1 MHRYQVFPAS
11 IISSALYLSL
21 IAAGTVSAQ
30 IIPDTTLPN
39 NSNVKAAGNA
49 IQIEGGTQAGNN
61 LFHSF
66 REFSV
71 PTNSEAVFNN
81 SSTIQNIFS
90 RVTGS
95 KISNI
100 DGLIRANGTANLFL
114 LNPNGMIFGPN
125 AKLDIGGSFIGTTAN
140 SLLFADGTF
149 FSAIN
154 PQAPPL
160 LIVNVPIGLQVGADS
175 GDIVVQGA
183 GRSLNLSLETGL
195 ERENPSNS
203 LSVKAGQTLAL
214 VGGNIY
220 LEGGNLLAPAG
231 TINLLALSSGEVTIN
246 FNASEI
252 TFRPETSAQFK
263 DIRLTQSASVDT
275 SGDPAG
281 LLQVQA
287 RRLTLE
293 NGSVIFSINEGSK
306 LGKNLTFN
314 ISDSV
319 ELIGRTPDRK
329 FLSSIISWTK
339 GSSGGGELS
348 INTNQLMLRDGSG
361 ILSGTD
367 ATGNAGNINLQA
379 RQVSLGGLSADGGS
393 LTAIQS
399 NPWPSST
406 GNGANIT
413 IAAEQ
418 LTVENGAVISVST
431 FGAGQGGN
439 INIQADQV
447 EIYGRSINGQI
458 RSGLYARTTLN
469 NATALTGDAGTVSVA
484 AGSLSLRDGAT
495 INVASLGTG
504 EAGNIELNAN
514 TVELNN
520 ESLITATRRAG
531 QQGNIRIRA
540 QNLKLRQESLITTNA
555 SSKIVS
561 DYGQEIP
568 TNAEEA
574 NGGNIAIKTDNLV
587 ALENSDI
594 SANAETGFGGGVT
607 INASGIFGTEF
618 RTTQT
623 PKSDITATSQLG
635 AQFTGIVQINTPDV
649 DPAFG
654 LVQFQENLA
663 DPSTQITTG
672 CVSANS
678 EFTLIGRGGLPSDPT
693 QTLIGQAVWRD
704 LRPVENLG
712 RGGVEERANITDVLV
727 SNPASPLVEATG
739 WTFNAKGQVELVAKA
754 ANVTFYDS
762 WNPLT
767 SCHN

>member
-1 MHRYQVFPAS
+1 MN
-11 IISSALYLSL
+11 SAVCLSL
-21 IAAGTVSAQ
+21 IAAGTVNAQ

-39 NSNVKAAGNA
+39 NSNVNAAGNT
-49 IQIEGGTQAGNN
+49 IQIEGGTQVGNN

-71 PTNSEAVFNN
+71 PTNREAVFNN
-81 SSTIQNIFS
+81 SSTIKNIFS

-95 KISNI
+95 TISNI

-140 SLLFADGTF
+140 SLLFAGGTS

-160 LIVNVPIGLQVGADS
+160 LTVNVPIGLQVGENS
-175 GDIVVQGA
+175 GDIVVLGA
-183 GRSLNLSLETGL
+183 GRSLSFSLETGL
-195 ERENPSNS
+195 EREAPMTS

-214 VGGNIY
+214 VGGNIH
-220 LEGGNLLAPAG
+220 LEGGNLIAPAG
-231 TINLLALSSGEVTIN
+231 TINLLALSNGEIAIN
-246 FNASEI
+246 SNASQI
-252 TFRPETSAQFK
+252 TLTPETSAQFK

-281 LLQVQA
+281 LLQFQA

-293 NGSVIFSINEGSK
+293 NGSVIFSINEGSELAK
-306 LGKNLTFN
+306 SLTFN
-314 ISDSV
+314 ISESV
-319 ELIGRTPDRK
+319 ELIGRTPDGK
-329 FLSSIISWTK
+329 FPSSIISWTK
-339 GSSGGGELS
+339 ASGGGGELS
-348 INTNQLMLRDGSG
+348 INTNQLMLRDSSG
-361 ILSGTD
+361 ILSATD

-379 RQVSLGGLSADGGS
+379 KQVSLGGLSTNGGS

-399 NPWPSST
+399 NPWPTST
-406 GNGANIT
+406 GNGANVT

-439 INIQADQV
+439 INIQAEQV
-447 EIYGRSINGQI
+447 KIRGRSINGQI

-484 AGSLSLRDGAT
+484 ADSLSLSDGAA

-520 ESLITATRRAG
+520 DALITATRRAG

-555 SSKIVS
+555 SSTIVTDS
-561 DYGQEIP
+561 GQEIP
-568 TNAEEA
+568 TNAEEV

-594 SANAETGFGGGVT
+594 SANAETSFGGGVT

-618 RTTQT
+618 RPTQT
-623 PKSDITATSQLG
+623 PNSDITATSQLG

-649 DPAFG
+649 DPASG
-654 LVQFQENLA
+654 VVELQESLA
-663 DPSTQITTG
+663 DPSTQIATG
-672 CVSANS
+672 CVTSNS
-678 EFTLIGRGGLPSDPT
+678 EFTLTGRGGLPSDPT
-693 QTLIGQAVWRD
+693 QTLAGMAIWRD
-704 LRPVENLG
+704 LRPVGIEGSNTAAA
-712 RGGVEERANITDVLV
+712 RAQAGSIDVLV
-727 SNPASPLVEATG
+727 PKPHLPIIEATG
-739 WTFNAKGQVELVAKA
+739 WVRNHQGQVELVAKA
-754 ANVTFYDS
+754 PNVSFS
-762 WNPLT
+762 SPWNPLAQ
-767 SCHN
+767 CHN

>member
-1 MHRYQVFPAS
+1 MYKYQALPAS
-11 IISSALYLSL
+11 IISSAVYLSL
-21 IAAGTVSAQ
+21 IATSTVSAQ

-39 NSNVKAAGNA
+39 NSNVNAAGNT

-81 SSTIQNIFS
+81 PSTIQNIFS

-95 KISNI
+95 KVSNI

-114 LNPNGMIFGPN
+114 LNPNGMIFGRN
-125 AKLDIGGSFIGTTAN
+125 AKLDLGGSFIGTTAN
-140 SLLFADGTF
+140 SIQFAGGTF
-149 FSAIN
+149 FSAVN

-160 LIVNVPIGLQVGADS
+160 LTVNIPIGLQLGENS

-183 GRSLNLSLETGL
+183 GRSLSFSLETGL
-195 ERENPSNS
+195 EREAPTTS

-214 VGGNIY
+214 VGGNIH
-220 LEGGNLLAPAG
+220 LEGGNLIAPAG
-231 TINLLALSSGEVTIN
+231 TINLLALSRGEVAIN
-246 FNASEI
+246 SNASQI
-252 TFRPETSAQFK
+252 TLTPETSAQFK
-263 DIRLTQSASVDT
+263 DIRLIQSASVDT

-281 LLQVQA
+281 LLQFQA
-287 RRLTLE
+287 RRLTVE
-293 NGSVIFSINEGSK
+293 NGSVIFSINEGAK

-314 ISDSV
+314 ISESI
-319 ELIGRTPDRK
+319 ELIGRTPDGK
-329 FLSSIISWTK
+329 FPSSIISWTK
-339 GSSGGGELS
+339 ASGSGGELS
-348 INTNQLMLRDGSG
+348 INTNQLMLRDSSG
-361 ILSGTD
+361 LLSGTD
-367 ATGNAGNINLQA
+367 AAGNAGNINLHA
-379 RQVSLGGLSADGGS
+379 RQVSLGGLSANGGS

-399 NPWPSST
+399 NPWPTST

-413 IAAEQ
+413 IATEQ

-447 EIYGRSINGQI
+447 AIRGRSINGQI

-469 NATALTGDAGTVSVA
+469 NATTLTGDAGTVSVTA
-484 AGSLSLRDGAT
+484 NTLSLSDGAT
-495 INVASLGTG
+495 INGASLGTG

-514 TVELNN
+514 TIELNN

-540 QNLKLRQESLITTNA
+540 QNLKMRRESLITTNA
-555 SSKIVS
+555 SSTIVS
-561 DYGQEIP
+561 DSGQEIP
-568 TNAEEA
+568 TNAEEV

-607 INASGIFGTEF
+607 INATGIFGAEF
-618 RTTQT
+618 RPTQT
-623 PKSDITATSQLG
+623 LKSDITATSQLG

-649 DPAFG
+649 DPASG
-654 LVQFQENLA
+654 LVQLQENLA
-663 DPSTQITTG
+663 DPSTQISTG
-672 CVSANS
+672 CIASNS
-678 EFTLIGRGGLPSDPT
+678 EFTLTGRGGLPSDPT
-693 QTLIGQAVWRD
+693 QTLIGTAVWRD

-712 RGGVEERANITDVLV
+712 RGAVGERTNITDVLV
-727 SNPASPLVEATG
+727 SNPPYPLVEATG
-739 WTFNAKGQVELVAKA
+739 WTINAKGQVELVAKA
-754 ANVTFYDS
+754 ANVSFYKS
-762 WNPLT
+762 WHSLT